1 MVALSH
7 TSGDAI
13 FAGYSSSHALL
24 IEQSDYPPGPWDDLE
39 SIPREQDRLETL
51 LREVGM
57 NTITRVRNAGLVGLR
72 MAFEQFMAEHGFE
85 KDARLFIFYSGHGY
99 TTPDGKAYLVPS
111 TSADPRKDLA
121 QFKRETLDMN
131 QVASWARQMDAKH
144 VLLVFDSCFSG
155 SIFAQRGPR
164 DLPPW
169 ITQLTQEPVRYFIT
183 AGSANEQVPSQSL
196 LVPNMIR
203 GLRYGL
209 ADLNKDGFVTSGEL
223 GVYLREHIITTGLQT
238 PQHGPLRE
246 PQFDGGDVVFRVP
259 DPAWLATVDAE
270 SSAAESTLTVV
281 PVTTPSVASPPVQ
294 NRAQDAIIYTPN
306 VAVTSGAI
314 GLDSARIAPDGA
326 GAEVATQRDDT
337 AVVSST
343 ILSTAGLAAT
353 SQTGSVVA
361 SGVSEV
367 ATPPTNAVTET
378 KVQLPSPLK
387 LAIPKDI
394 VQSAPVAGHAVTEG
408 PQTEAVSSAISVPP
422 IATSEPANATD
433 SPATSSA
440 IRFDT
445 RGTGDM
451 VSEPGAQPGEVPA
464 PNHAPL
470 KSYTKWILGALAVGA
485 VAALASG
492 GDGGGS
498 GGPGP
503 PSGPPPTTGTV
514 NVVISVP
521 TN

>member
-1 MVALSH
+1 MAAMSRI
-7 TSGDAI
+7 SGDAI
-13 FAGYSSSHALL
+13 FSGYSSSHALL

-39 SIPREQDRLETL
+39 SIPREHDRLETL

-57 NTITRVRNAGLVGLR
+57 NTVTRVRNAGLVGLR
-72 MAFEQFMAEHGFE
+72 TAFQQFMAEHGFE
-85 KDARLFIFYSGHGY
+85 KDARLFVFYSGHGY

-111 TSADPRKDLA
+111 TSADPRKDMA

-169 ITQLTQEPVRYFIT
+169 ITQLTKEPVRYFIT
-183 AGSANEQVPSQSL
+183 AGSANEQVPAQSL

-259 DPAWLATVDAE
+259 DPKWLAKEDAE
-270 SSAAESTLTVV
+270 SSPAESALVLV
-281 PVTTPSVASPPVQ
+281 PSV
-294 NRAQDAIIYTPN
+294 TPN
-306 VAVTSGAI
+306 AVNSSAQSRTQDVVTGAPNAAVNSGAI
-314 GLDSARIAPDGA
+314 GLDSAHTASDGA
-326 GAEVATQRDDT
+326 GTAT
-337 AVVSST
+337 AVQRNDSEVETGGAGALSAT
-343 ILSTAGLAAT
+343 ALSTAESDAIPQAGNTT
-353 SQTGSVVA
+353 SSTSSTSTVK
-361 SGVSEV
+361 
-367 ATPPTNAVTET
+367 ET
-378 KVQLPSPLK
+378 KIHPSSPLK
-387 LAIPKDI
+387 LAVPKDTDPATPMANVI
-394 VQSAPVAGHAVTEG
+394 TDGTHTELE
-408 PQTEAVSSAISVPP
+408 PSSVSVPP
-422 IATSEPANATD
+422 LATSEPVNATD
-433 SPATSSA
+433 KPAASSA
-440 IRFDT
+440 TRIDT
-445 RGTGDM
+445 RSTDDGNTD
-451 VSEPGAQPGEVPA
+451 SIAQPIEVPTSNDSS
-464 PNHAPL
+464 P
-470 KSYTKWILGALAVGA
+470 KSYIKWILGALAVGA
-485 VAALASG
+485 VAALVSG
-492 GDGGGS
+492 GDDGGG
-498 GGPGP
+498 GGGGG
-503 PSGPPPTTGTV
+503 PSGPSKTDGTV